1 MTVSVRPLSPSAYM
15 VLLVV
20 SVLLELGNATIP
32 LVLVVGSVTMLPTI
46 LIASTAVP
54 RAIAFWVCSFGE
66 RAEVSVLRRLR
77 KTRQVSDARSV

>member
-1 MTVSVRPLSPSAYM
+1 MTVSVRPLSPGPSM

-20 SVLLELGNATIP
+20 SVVLELINATIP
-32 LVLVVGSVTMLPTI
+32 LILVLGSVTMLPTI

-66 RAEVSVLRRLR
+66 PKARFRFSV
-77 KTRQVSDARSV
+77 D